1 MSWRSNVWPAAAS
14 RCARTTPAV
23 LRLSGNGSTRLT
35 RSAVRIAE
43 LRESLAELEM
53 EILQA
58 VEEAA
63 YRSG

>member
-1 MSWRSNVWPAAAS
+1 
-14 RCARTTPAV
+14 V
-23 LRLSGNGSTRLT
+23 LRLSGDGSTRLT